1 MSARD
6 HQDIT
11 RRRFLVIA
19 GSAAAAGACS
29 SSSSSVS
36 PTSLGDVTSVNVSAL
51 ALPSLEPVGT
61 QAVAIGRDSNG
72 VYAMTLT
79 CPHSGC
85 NIGTTGTVSTQG
97 LECGTKSCG
106 HHSTFDANGN
116 VTAGPAT
123 TSLQHFS
130 VTKDASGNLTI
141 HTGTSVDSATRL
153 QV

>member
-1 MSARD
+1 MPARD
-6 HQDIT
+6 RHDVT
-11 RRRFLVIA
+11 RRRFLVLA
-19 GSAAAAGACS
+19 GSAAATGACS
-29 SSSSSVS
+29 SGSSSVS
-36 PTSLGDVTSVNVSAL
+36 PTSLGDVSAVNVSGL
-51 ALPSLEPVGT
+51 QVPSLEPVGT
-61 QAVAIGRDSNG
+61 QPVAIGRDSNG

-79 CPHSGC
+79 CTHTGC
-85 NIGTTGTVSTQG
+85 NMGTTGTVSTQA

-130 VTKDASGNLTI
+130 VTKDGTGNLTI
-141 HTGTSVDSATRL
+141 HTGTAVDSATRL